1 MPKYEVNVRE
11 TVWYFYTVEADT
23 EEAAE
28 EKARNIWCNDGEETV
43 DHGEWLR
50 WRQSVEVDGEVDDFF
65 VLKREE
71 EE

>member
-11 TVWYFYTVEADT
+11 TVWYFYIVEADT

-28 EKARNIWCNDGEETV
+28 EKARNIWCNDGDETV
-43 DHGEWLR
+43 DHDEWLR

>member
-1 MPKYEVNVRE
+1 MLKYEVNVRE
-11 TVWYFYTVEADT
+11 TVWYNFTVEAWT
-23 EEAAE
+23 EEQAE

-43 DHGEWLR
+43 DHAQWLR

-65 VLKREE
+65 LTKSEE